1 MKYKYGPYLKES
13 CALEGSETIVF
24 LDTFVL
30 LAANAADAGFL
41 AKLNNSDG
49 LNLGDIIVTVVIFLI
64 LLVLLKKFAWGPL
77 MGVMDQRAELIAT
90 EIEQAEKSRVESKE
104 LLEEQRNL
112 LKEARNDAQAIV
124 ENAREQGE
132 SQREDI
138 VKVARNEVARLKE
151 EAALEIASEREKAV
165 AAVREEFV
173 SLSVLAASKV
183 LGKELSEEDNRA
195 IIEETI
201 AKAGD
206 AQ

>member
-1 MKYKYGPYLKES
+1 MKYKYSPYLKES
-13 CALEGSETIVF
+13 CTLEGSETIVF

-41 AKLNNSDG
+41 EKLNSDK

-112 LKEARNDAQAIV
+112 LKEARSDAQAIV

-132 SQREDI
+132 SQREEI

-151 EAALEIASEREKAV
+151 EATLEIASEREKAV

-183 LGKELSEEDNRA
+183 LGKEVSEEDNRA
-195 IIEETI
+195 LIEETI

-206 AQ
+206 VQ